1 MIERVITS
9 RFNRSPVRAG
19 LASASRSFIRT
30 AGDSDTIDL
39 LRAMVIKLP
48 FEAERCHVLF
58 VNEGRSYLGDASI
71 GSGGARCLSLRMR
84 DIFSKALSLRAHG
97 IVIAHNHPSG
107 QCRPSRSDI
116 VSTRRLEQVAT
127 ALDIEL
133 LDHLIFTQ
141 GAVYSMRAGAIHEYE
156 SRQPVLSR

>member
-1 MIERVITS
+1 MIERVINS
-9 RFNRSPVRAG
+9 RLCSSPDLLG
-19 LASASRSFIRT
+19 LAGITKAS
-30 AGDSDTIDL
+30 GDTDL
-39 LRAMVIKLP
+39 IEFLRAMVIATP
-48 FEAERCHVLF
+48 FEAERFHVVF
-58 VNEGRSYLGDASI
+58 VDQRRSYLGDSPM
-71 GSGGARCLSLRMR
+71 GSGGANCLSLRMR
-84 DIFSKALSLRAHG
+84 DLFSRALSLRAHG
-97 IVIAHNHPSG
+97 IVVAHNHPSG
-107 QCRPSRSDI
+107 QCRPSRTDI